1 MTTTHD
7 PAILHLSNADARLG
21 ALIAR
26 VGPCLITAR
35 VSETDHFEGLVRAIT
50 SQQLST
56 KAAATIFA
64 RVKALG
70 LDETGR
76 FHPATLLAQ
85 DETSLR
91 AAGLSGQ
98 KTRYVRDVC
107 EKVCSGVLDFDA
119 LHAIDDDAVIEAL
132 CSVKGVGRWTA
143 EMFLM
148 FRLGRPDVL
157 PVGDLGIQKGF
168 MRLFNLRT
176 MPTAEKMVK
185 LAKPFRPYRSAA
197 CWYLWRLTE
206 EKATGT

>member
-7 PAILHLSNADARLG
+7 PAILHLTNADPRLG

-26 VGPCLITAR
+26 VGPCLINAR
-35 VSETDHFEGLVRAIT
+35 AGETDHFEGLVRAIT

-56 KAAATIFA
+56 KAAATIFG

-70 LDETGR
+70 LDATGR
-76 FHPATLLAQ
+76 FNPATLLAQ
-85 DETSLR
+85 DEAALR
-91 AAGLSGQ
+91 GAGLSGQ

-107 EKVCSGVLDFDA
+107 EKVGSGALDFDA
-119 LHAIDDDAVIEAL
+119 LHAVDDDAVIEAL

-206 EKATGT
+206 EKT

>member
-1 MTTTHD
+1 MTTHD
-7 PAILHLSNADARLG
+7 EAIHHLSAADPRLS

-26 VGPCLITAR
+26 VGPCRMGAR
-35 VSETDHFEGLVRAIT
+35 AAESDHFEGLVSAIA

-70 LDETGR
+70 LDETGT
-76 FHPATLLAQ
+76 FHPATLLAR
-85 DETSLR
+85 DETALR
-91 AAGLSGQ
+91 GAGLSGQ
-98 KTRYVRDVC
+98 KTRYIRDVC
-107 EKVCSGVLDFDA
+107 EKVTSGALALDS
-119 LHAIDDDAVIEAL
+119 LHAIDDEAVIEAL

-168 MRLFNLRT
+168 MRLFGLRT
-176 MPTAEKMVK
+176 MPTPEKMMK
-185 LAKPFRPYRSAA
+185 LAKPFQPYRSVA

-206 EKATGT
+206 EKS

>member
-1 MTTTHD
+1 MTNHD
-7 PAILHLSNADARLG
+7 DAIRHLSAADERLA

-26 VGPCLITAR
+26 TGPCLITAR
-35 VSETDHFEGLVRAIT
+35 AAETDHFEGLVRAIA

-56 KAAATIFA
+56 KAAATIFS

-70 LDETGR
+70 LDATGK

-85 DETSLR
+85 DDTALR
-91 AAGLSGQ
+91 GAGLSGQ
-98 KTRYVRDVC
+98 KTRYIRDVC
-107 EKVCSGVLDFDA
+107 EKVGSGALALDS
-119 LHAIDDDAVIEAL
+119 LHAVDDEAVIEAL

-168 MRLFNLRT
+168 MRLFKLKT
-176 MPTAEKMVK
+176 MPTAEKMVR
-185 LAKPFRPYRSAA
+185 LAKPFRPYRSAM

-206 EKATGT
+206 EKE

>member
-1 MTTTHD
+1 MMTPHD
-7 PAILHLSNADARLG
+7 HAVRHLGASDPRLA

-26 VGPCLITAR
+26 VGPCRIGEKVADR
-35 VSETDHFEGLVRAIT
+35 DHFEGLVSAIT

-70 LDETGR
+70 LDDSGK
-76 FHPATLLAQ
+76 FHPTTLLAQ
-85 DETSLR
+85 PETALR
-91 AAGLSGQ
+91 GAGLSGQ
-98 KTRYVRDVC
+98 KTRYIRDVC
-107 EKVCSGVLDFDA
+107 EKVSSGALDLDT
-119 LHAIDDDAVIEAL
+119 LHERDDEAVIEAL
-132 CSVKGVGRWTA
+132 CSIKGVGRWTA

-168 MRLFNLRT
+168 MKLFGLREL
-176 MPTAEKMVK
+176 PTPEKMVK
-185 LAKPFRPYRSAA
+185 LAKPFQPYRSAA

-206 EKATGT
+206 EKA

>member
-1 MTTTHD
+1 MTTHD
-7 PAILHLSNADARLG
+7 EAIRHLSAADPRLA

-26 VGPCLITAR
+26 TGPCRMGAR
-35 VSETDHFEGLVRAIT
+35 AAESDHFEGLVSAIA

-76 FHPATLLAQ
+76 FHPTTLLAR
-85 DETSLR
+85 DEMSLR
-91 AAGLSGQ
+91 GAGLSGQ
-98 KTRYVRDVC
+98 KARYIRDVC
-107 EKVCSGVLDFDA
+107 EKVTSGALALDS
-119 LHAIDDDAVIEAL
+119 LHAIDDEAVIEAL

-168 MRLFNLRT
+168 MKLFALKT
-176 MPTAEKMVK
+176 LPTPEKMAK
-185 LAKPFRPYRSAA
+185 LAKPFRPHRSVA
-197 CWYLWRLTE
+197 CWYLWRLVE
-206 EKATGT
+206 EQEG

>member
-7 PAILHLSNADARLG
+7 AAIRHLTAADERLA

-26 VGPCLITAR
+26 TGPCLMGAR
-35 VSETDHFEGLVRAIT
+35 AAETEHFEGLVSAIT

-70 LDETGR
+70 LDEAGKL
-76 FHPATLLAQ
+76 HPATLLAR
-85 DETSLR
+85 DEATLR

-98 KTRYVRDVC
+98 KTRYIRDVC
-107 EKVCSGVLDFDA
+107 DKVCSGALA
-119 LHAIDDDAVIEAL
+119 LHTLHEKDDEAVIEVL
-132 CSVKGVGRWTA
+132 CSIKGVGRWTA

-148 FRLGRPDVL
+148 FRLGRPDIL
-157 PVGDLGIQKGF
+157 PVGDLGIQKG
-168 MRLFNLRT
+168 MMKLFGLRKL
-176 MPTAEKMVK
+176 PTPERMVK
-185 LAKPFRPYRSAA
+185 LARPFQPYRSAA

-206 EKATGT
+206 EKP

>member
-1 MTTTHD
+1 MTTHD
-7 PAILHLSNADARLG
+7 AAVRHLSASDPRLA

-26 VGPCLITAR
+26 VGPCRMGEKAAD
-35 VSETDHFEGLVRAIT
+35 SDHFEGLLSAIA

-70 LDETGR
+70 LDATGKL
-76 FHPATLLAQ
+76 HPATLLAL
-85 DETSLR
+85 DEATLR
-91 AAGLSGQ
+91 GAGLSGQ
-98 KTRYVRDVC
+98 KARYIRDVC
-107 EKVCSGVLDFDA
+107 EKVHTGVLALDT
-119 LHAIDDDAVIEAL
+119 LHAHDDEAVIEAL

-157 PVGDLGIQKGF
+157 PVGDLGVQKGF
-168 MRLFNLRT
+168 MKLFGLRKL
-176 MPTAEKMVK
+176 PTPEKMVK
-185 LAKPFRPYRSAA
+185 LAKPFQPYRSAA

-206 EKATGT
+206 EKA